1 MFDVADVEGVV
12 DKRKS
17 IVRCQVECVVVPLPV
32 ALLDAERSD
41 PSRFEFPR
49 CVQEVDVLRRE

>member
-1 MFDVADVEGVV
+1 M

-17 IVRCQVECVVVPLPV
+17 TVRLQVECVVVPLPV
-32 ALLDAERSD
+32 DLLDAERSD

-49 CVQEVDVLRRE
+49 CVQEVNVLRGE